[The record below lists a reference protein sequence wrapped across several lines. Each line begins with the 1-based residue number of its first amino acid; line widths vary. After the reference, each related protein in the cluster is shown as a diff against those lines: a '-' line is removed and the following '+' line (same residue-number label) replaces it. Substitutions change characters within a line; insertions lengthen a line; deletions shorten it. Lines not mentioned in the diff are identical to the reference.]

1 MSHYLRAAFLPDTF
15 HEVNGVAHTSRQF
28 EAFARRKQI
37 PFLSVHGG
45 CQTGVAKDGVVSILQ
60 LKRGPFAF
68 PLDANLNCDPFLIRH
83 YRRVKEQV
91 RAFGAEVIHI
101 TGPGDMGLL
110 GWRLASDLRLPLAM
124 SWHTSLHEYAGSRLE
139 RLLSRSVLN
148 VLPHKFRQAAAQRV
162 ENLSLQFLGFFYRHA
177 RVLLAPNP
185 ELVRSIKLKRNYV
198 NGSGPDFDATLA
210 ELRKKYGPESLLIAQ
225 GSSEQFNT
233 IELRWDFDPDGH
245 ALQGD
250 TARKE
255 WNCTEGGDNGGPAC
269 PTLTALEVLVQAD
282 GVKKVNTL
290 TEEVR
295 SYPLDRSAEESS
307 ASASR

>member
-1 MSHYLRAAFLPDTF
+1 MVRSFRVEARNDGGFAMRKLFWGTAAFALLAAGASLQPARAQATSSPEQTAAIAAKLNYMD
-15 HEVNGVAHTSRQF
+15 VGGIKLGMPVKDAVASLKKVMASPEILTTAIVP
-28 EAFARRKQI
+28 AFTKPA
-37 PFLSVHGG
+37 
-45 CQTGVAKDGVVSILQ
+45 
-60 LKRGPFAF
+60 
-68 PLDANLNCDPFLIRH
+68 DAPKG
-83 YRRVKEQV
+83 KEQIT
-91 RAFGAEVIHI
+91 ATAKNADGNTEVI
-101 TGPGDMGLL
+101 
-110 GWRLASDLRLPLAM
+110 
-124 SWHTSLHEYAGSRLE
+124 E
-139 RLLSRSVLN
+139 LLST
-148 VLPHKFRQAAAQRV
+148 
-162 ENLSLQFLGFFYRHA
+162 
-177 RVLLAPNP
+177 LAPNP